1 MQGESL
7 SPLSPIAFHYTRNFR
22 PGQSLIVTDDLIA
35 CDADDP
41 PAAYTRELVN
51 VCTLTTDLNAVPRS
65 LFTRLTTTRGVEF
78 DNLDFTLEMIVDS
91 AGLGFELK
99 VDGVRYGRVEAEFH

>member
-35 CDADDP
+35 CDGQCLYTDDGSERG
-41 PAAYTRELVN
+41 AEELVYEI
-51 VCTLTTDLNAVPRS
+51 DYHEG
-65 LFTRLTTTRGVEF
+65 RGV
-78 DNLDFTLEMIVDS
+78 
-91 AGLGFELK
+91 
-99 VDGVRYGRVEAEFH
+99 